1 MTGNNEEPPSDFFY
15 NGPEHEH
22 EPEHGHESVHE
33 PESPM
38 VQTPHY
44 SGRHGGSNDANSNGS
59 HRPFIT
65 RKGYNL

>member
-1 MTGNNEEPPSDFFY
+1 MTGNNEDPASDFFY

-22 EPEHGHESVHE
+22 EPE
-33 PESPM
+33 SPM

-44 SGRHGGSNDANSNGS
+44 SGTHGGSNDADTNGS

-65 RKGYNL
+65 RKGYK